1 MTAKQFHR
9 PDVAN
14 KIIDLLA
21 RYPIDPTKLTLELT
35 ESISVNNLDYVTDRM
50 KRVKTKRHIR
60 LSLDDFGTDF
70 SSLS

>member
-9 PDVAN
+9 PDFAN
-14 KIIDLLA
+14 RIIDLLA

-50 KRVKTKRHIR
+50 KRVKTKYHIR